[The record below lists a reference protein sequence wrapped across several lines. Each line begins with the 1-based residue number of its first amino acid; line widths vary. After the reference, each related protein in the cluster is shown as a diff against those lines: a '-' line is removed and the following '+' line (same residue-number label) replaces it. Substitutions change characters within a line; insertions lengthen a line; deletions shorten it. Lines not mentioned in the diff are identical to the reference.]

1 MPGLRLQVSDFR
13 LEISD
18 FRCLSSVRCCGCT
31 APANP
36 RLEPGRCSS
45 ARSRHAGRRDAAGR
59 AAVAFR
65 ADAHHRPED
74 RHPSA
79 NGRARNRHR
88 KHRPSGCR
96 TAGRRRR
103 RASRAGDWRAPPE
116 DPAELRGAHRDGR
129 YQADRRDFPAGR
141 DRDRM
146 LRIYR
151 VESDQAA
158 HGRVDPRI
166 SAEDDRGRDR
176 VRRSRRVEGV
186 VRHGGHD
193 TRRSCDR
200 SGRSSRPRSDPARR
214 GCASPIRSAMP
225 RRRAPARS
233 CVM

>member
-1 MPGLRLQVSDFR
+1 MVVP
-13 LEISD
+13 
-18 FRCLSSVRCCGCT
+18 
-31 APANP
+31 APADP
-36 RLEPGRCSS
+36 RLEPGRRPS
-45 ARSRHAGRRDAAGR
+45 ARSRHAGRRDAARR
-59 AAVAFR
+59 AAVAFG
-65 ADAHHRPED
+65 ADAHHRRED

-79 NGRARNRHR
+79 HGRARNRHR

-103 RASRAGDWRAPPE
+103 RASGAGDWRAPSE
-116 DPAELRGAHRDGR
+116 NPAELRGAHGAGR

-141 DRDRM
+141 DCDRM

-158 HGRVDPRI
+158 HGRVDARI
-166 SAEDDRGRDR
+166 SAEDHRGRDW

-193 TRRSCDR
+193 ARGSCDR
-200 SGRSSRPRSDPARR
+200 CGRSSRPRSGLVRR
-214 GCASPIRSAMP
+214 GCASPTRSAMP

-233 CVM
+233 CVT